1 MLSLFLTFCFFF
13 FLMIR
18 RPPRSTRTDTLFP
31 YTTLFRSARSTKCN
45 CGRNMVRCRR
55 EDAAAPVP
63 RASKG
68 KVNLASKA
76 KPQTK
81 RPSKAEQRAE
91 TMESI
96 LATAEH
102 LLSKHGFYG
111 VSSEERRVGKE
122 RESTC
127 TSRRLP

>member
-1 MLSLFLTFCFFF
+1 MAASRPGGFPTRSSAS
-13 FLMIR
+13 IR
-18 RPPRSTRTDTLFP
+18 CRSPRP
-31 YTTLFRSARSTKCN
+31 ARSTKCN

-81 RPSKAEQRAE
+81 RTSKAEQRAE
-91 TMESI
+91 TLEQI
-96 LATAEH
+96 LDTAEH
-102 LLSKHGFYG
+102 RFSKTGFYG
-111 VSSEERRVGKE
+111 VKTGRAPCRQRVYQ
-122 RESTC
+122 
-127 TSRRLP
+127 